1 MILRLDVAAG
11 LLAKKLEVAIE
22 TVMQKLALDIH
33 KGVTERTP
41 VDTGRARA
49 SWQLG
54 LGEMNAA
61 VADEVPEGQTLP
73 PPGPVD
79 VSGIDGKRVV
89 FITNNLPYAE
99 PLENGHS
106 QQAPAGMVSV
116 TLIEVEMEAESVINQ
131 L

>member
-11 LLAKKLEVAIE
+11 LLAKKLDLAIE
-22 TVMQKLALDIH
+22 TVVQKLAVDIH

-54 LGEMNAA
+54 LGKMNDA

-73 PPGPVD
+73 PPAPLD
-79 VSGIDGKRVV
+79 VSAINGKQVV
-89 FITNNLPYAE
+89 YITNNLPYAE

-106 QQAPAGMVSV
+106 QQAPAGMVAV
-116 TLIEVEMEAESVINQ
+116 TLIEVEMEAENVINQ